1 MIHDLKPY
9 AAYKD
14 SGVPWLG
21 QVPEHWEF
29 ERARWL
35 FQKMNRPTREDD
47 DVVTCFRDGIV
58 TLRKN
63 RRVRGF
69 TESLKEIGYQG
80 VRRGDLVIHAMDA
93 FAGAIGVSDSDGKC
107 TPVYSVCQPC
117 GDANSYYYSYIVREM
132 ARSQWIMALAKGIRE
147 RSTDFR
153 YDGFA
158 SQRVPLPPLSEQSS
172 IVRYLDYMDRRI
184 RRYIHAK
191 QKLIKLLEEQKQ
203 AIIHRAVT
211 RGLDPNVK
219 LKPSGVE
226 WLGDVP
232 EGWEVK
238 RLKYLVTKLEVGI
251 QMGPFGS
258 SLTQLEDSDT
268 GFKLYGQEN
277 TISGDFSK
285 GRRWLTPQQFNSLK
299 RYELLPGDLVLTRK
313 GSIGKCRIVPPNAS
327 KGVADSDTIR
337 VRLDSQQVL
346 SLFIEMLLHDA
357 PYVKRQIEAV
367 RRGAILGGLNT
378 STIANLCLVVPPL
391 IVQKQIFEYIVEHIT
406 KITTTRLEI
415 ERDIALLREYRT
427 RLIADVVTGK
437 LDMREAAASLPDEVE
452 EPEVL
457 EDELDEG
464 EEGTITEDT
473 SEGEL

>member
-1 MIHDLKPY
+1 MMHDLKPY
-9 AAYKD
+9 PAYKD

-21 QVPEHWEF
+21 QVPEHWQF

-35 FQKMNRPTREDD
+35 FQKMDRPTREED
-47 DVVTCFRDGIV
+47 DVVTCFRDGTV

-158 SQRVPLPPLSEQSS
+158 SQRIPIPPLSEQSA

-211 RGLDPNVK
+211 RGLDTNVK
-219 LKPSGVE
+219 LKSLTNEWFSEIPSHWQLLPLSRVIKRAVDGPHHSPDYVDSGVPFISARNIKVDKWSLE
-226 WLGDVP
+226 DAKYISEADYEEFSKRVVPESGDVLYTK
-232 EGWEVK
+232 GGTTGIAHAVDLQFKFQVWVHVAV
-238 RLKYLVTKLEVGI
+238 LKLDHTKI
-251 QMGPFGS
+251 
-258 SLTQLEDSDT
+258 DSD
-268 GFKLYGQEN
+268 FLA
-277 TISGDFSK
+277 
-285 GRRWLTPQQFNSLK
+285 
-299 RYELLPGDLVLTRK
+299 LVLNSPRCYEQSQLFTK
-313 GSIGKCRIVPPNAS
+313 GATNQDLGLNKMKDIVLPVPPINEQREILDWLRDKLLFFILMS
-327 KGVADSDTIR
+327 DSIKNE
-337 VRLDSQQVL
+337 
-346 SLFIEMLLHDA
+346 INLL
-357 PYVKRQIEAV
+357 K
-367 RRGAILGGLNT
+367 
-378 STIANLCLVVPPL
+378 
-391 IVQKQIFEYIVEHIT
+391 
-406 KITTTRLEI
+406 
-415 ERDIALLREYRT
+415 EYRT
-427 RLIADVVTGK
+427 RLITDVVTGK
-437 LDMREAAASLPDEVE
+437 LDVREAAANLPEEVE

-457 EDELDEG
+457 EDEES
-464 EEGTITEDT
+464 TEVD
-473 SEGEL
+473 SEGEPEENIGED